1 MSRRQAEERK
11 SGRPAMAGLVSG
23 LTALVL
29 YGATTNPDA
38 WHGDV
43 AQYHTLAATG
53 GIAHAGY
60 PAFVMVLRAF
70 GLLPVST
77 FALRAN
83 LVSCLAGALAV
94 GLAGYAAARLVR
106 NAALGIVS
114 ALTLALSLTLWYNGT
129 HASVHAFTL
138 PISAGLFLLALR
150 FSRGPSTRL
159 AFGLGLLAGLG
170 LVSHLSVL
178 GLIPV
183 AAAAAWV
190 AGRERSLRVAHLG
203 AVLGGLLVGLLPLV
217 YMLAQ
222 DRPDQPMNYIE
233 YTLDPGSGEH
243 VPVDR
248 PPPNRLERARW
259 LLTGRQFLS
268 ESDYRPS
275 QDVPHRLSYLVLDV
289 SVNEF
294 PFLGP
299 PLAALGAWALWRR
312 RSRTALLLGLWLAAV
327 LGLLSYA
334 AYPNIVRSFFLPGL
348 WALSLFIAAGLDAIR
363 VRRRWAAAV
372 AACLLILAPIVRLQV
387 PELPD
392 RFAKAGSLAR
402 DVWSEWPRTWSPWSV
417 DVSWEALGHLAMKVL
432 PPRAVVLSTWNEG
445 MTLRYFRYA
454 QVLRPDVD
462 VIMTGTESRR
472 VERALSSARQARR
485 PVFAS
490 FPPALAGLDSVA
502 RPADPR
508 LRGSL
513 WIIEVPRQ
521 SVHRP
526 APGPMR

>member
-1 MSRRQAEERK
+1 MSRRPAEERE
-11 SGRPAMAGLVSG
+11 SGRPAVAGFVSG
-23 LTALVL
+23 LAALVL

-70 GLLPVST
+70 GLLPAST

-94 GLAGYAAARLVR
+94 GLAGYAAARLAR
-106 NAALGIVS
+106 NTALGIVS
-114 ALTLALSLTLWYNGT
+114 ALALALSLTLWYNGT

-159 AFGLGLLAGLG
+159 AFAVGLLAGLG

-190 AGRERSLRVAHLG
+190 AWRRRGLRMAHLG
-203 AVLGGLLVGLLPLV
+203 AAAGGFVIGLLPLC
-217 YMLAQ
+217 YLLAQ

-233 YTLDPGSGEH
+233 YTLDLGSGEYW
-243 VPVDR
+243 PVGS
-248 PPPNRLERARW
+248 PPPSRLDRARW

-268 ESDYRPS
+268 DSDYRPS
-275 QDVPHRLSYLVLDV
+275 QDVPHRLSYLALDV
-289 SVNEF
+289 GVNEF
-294 PFLGP
+294 PFLGL

-312 RSRTALLLGLWLAAV
+312 RSRTALMLGLWLAGV
-327 LGLLSYA
+327 LGWLSYA

-348 WALSLFIAAGLDAIR
+348 WALTLFIAAGLDAIR
-363 VRRRWAAAV
+363 ARARWTATV
-372 AACLLILAPIVRLQV
+372 AGGLVILAPFVRLQA

-392 RFAKAGSLAR
+392 RIAKTGSLAR
-402 DVWSEWPRTWSPWSV
+402 NVWSEWPRTWSPWSV
-417 DVSWEALGHLAMKVL
+417 DVSWEAFGHLVMKVL

-462 VIMTGTESRR
+462 VIMTGTEPRR
-472 VERALSSARQARR
+472 VERALSSARQAGR

-490 FPPALAGLDSVA
+490 FPPALAGLDGVA

-513 WIIEVPRQ
+513 WIIEAPRQ

-526 APGPMR
+526 APGPMP